1 MRRAGMFGV
10 PQMRPWSWQAFLL
23 GFVVVTASAALQGTC
38 VALGARLYFAAF
50 LPSIFVVGILAGAP
64 AAVFAIVLSIPVVWW
79 AFMPPF
85 FEFTQLTSTY
95 ADSINL
101 FLLFS
106 VLLTGL
112 ADLCR
117 QTMTIVSHGGPKG
130 ADELTATGAQ

>member
-1 MRRAGMFGV
+1 M
-10 PQMRPWSWQAFLL
+10 
-23 GFVVVTASAALQGTC
+23 
-38 VALGARLYFAAF
+38 
-50 LPSIFVVGILAGAP
+50 AGAP

-85 FEFTQLTSTY
+85 FVFTQLTSTY

-117 QTMTIVSHGGPKG
+117 QTMTIVSRGGPKG
-130 ADELTATGAQ
+130 ADENTATSAQ

>member
-1 MRRAGMFGV
+1 MKRAGMFWI

-23 GFVVVTASAALQGTC
+23 GLAVVTASAALQGAC

-50 LPSIFVVGILAGAP
+50 LPSIFLVGILAGAP
-64 AAVFAIVLSIPVVWW
+64 AAVFAILLSIPLVWW

-85 FEFTQLTSTY
+85 FEFNQLTSTY
-95 ADSINL
+95 TDSINL

-117 QTMTIVSHGGPKG
+117 QTMTIVSGGPKR
-130 ADELTATGAQ
+130 ADENAATNPQ